1 MVSFPRTH
9 TRSAFAAAAVVAAV
23 GGGFAIAGCSSSS
36 SPAVARPP
44 ATSAPPAA
52 SPPPST
58 SAPAPFAPGYPGSL
72 PSFQGGGNPGSYP
85 ASTSNTGS
93 AALAQTLGSRL
104 GTELKGTAP
113 QTVSIAGTDTLG
125 KQIPAGATVDKA
137 AKTVTFTANQVS
149 FTIVGVP
156 PDGPDMTFQLAGL
169 IDPAIV
175 VPQNAQ
181 VTVQFVNGDNDQAHG
196 WMIVNEQPPFSFYQ
210 PKAPAIPGAFSGL
223 IGDPTSQG
231 QGASTFTFQSGSAG
245 TYQYICPMPGHAQM
259 GMHGAFII
267 R

>member
-1 MVSFPRTH
+1 MVTFSR

-23 GGGFAIAGCSSSS
+23 GGGFAIAGCSSSPS
-36 SPAVARPP
+36 SAVAQPP
-44 ATSAPPAA
+44 AASAPPAA
-52 SPPPST
+52 TPPPPT

-85 ASTSNTGS
+85 TSSSNTGS
-93 AALAQTLGSRL
+93 PALAQTLGSRL
-104 GTELKGTAP
+104 GTELKGLAP
-113 QTVSIAGTDTLG
+113 QTVSIAETDKLG

-137 AKTVTFTANQVS
+137 TKTVTFTGSQVS

-156 PDGPDMTFQLAGL
+156 PDGPDMTFQMAGL

-181 VTVQFVNGDNDQAHG
+181 VTVQFINGDNDQAHG

-210 PKAPAIPGAFSGL
+210 TTKSPAIPGAFSGL
-223 IGDPTSQG
+223 IGDPTSRG
-231 QGASTFTFQSGSAG
+231 QGATAFSFQSGSAG

-259 GMHGAFII
+259 GMHGAFIV